1 MTDLLEKALTE
12 VAKLPASEQDALA
25 AILLAELASERRWA
39 DSFARSQDALAE
51 LANEALNEYRAG
63 LTRRGGEGAV
73 AACNADK

>member
-25 AILLAELASERRWA
+25 AILLAELASEQRWA

-51 LANEALNEYRAG
+51 LAKEALNEHRVG
-63 LTRRGGEGAV
+63 LT
-73 AACNADK
+73 KPL

>member
-1 MTDLLEKALTE
+1 MTDLLEKTLTK

-25 AILLAELASERRWA
+25 AILLTELASEQRWA

-51 LANEALNEYRAG
+51 LAKEAQNEYRVG

-73 AACNADK
+73 AACDADK